1 MDGAGEAVQVL
12 IVGAGPTGLTAA
24 NLLGRYGVRTLVV
37 ERNAGVSAS
46 PKALFVDDE
55 FFRTV
60 NGLGLGEALAAHA
73 LAPVGFEYRS
83 PLGVVLASI
92 PGRVT
97 LNGFHNRNAIFQP
110 AFERILLDGATAR
123 HVVAVRFGHALESFV
138 QDGGGVTARVIGPDG
153 AAATIAADYLLACDG
168 AHSGVRRALGM
179 ELEEVTP
186 FRQRHLVVDAV
197 DDADD
202 SRTAVLI
209 CDPRRPF
216 TTLPV
221 PGRGRRFEI
230 TLHPDD
236 DADAVLADDV
246 LAGFFRPWRDFSQV
260 NVIRKVVYA
269 FHARLA
275 PRLQEGRVF
284 LLGDAAHVMPPF
296 GSQGMNS
303 GARDANNIA
312 WKLAAVLTGAAA
324 PALLDTY
331 HVERHDQV
339 RATILTSTNMARI
352 ANTPS
357 RAKALARDGFFAA
370 LSLFPR
376 LKRRLTEAPYV
387 PRPVLTDGFILPA
400 ADAGAAWVGTVV
412 PQPLVRDAAGGR
424 LLDDVI
430 GPGFAL
436 IGIDPPAGAA
446 PAGLADPSWRALGAA
461 PLALRPAGSP
471 AGVVDGVFTGAVADP
486 RFDDLFAAVPGCWL
500 VVRPDRVVAAVA
512 EPERLAQAGRAL
524 AARLAPAA
532 AEAAA

>member
-1 MDGAGEAVQVL
+1 MDGAGETVQVL
-12 IVGAGPTGLTAA
+12 VVGAGPTGLTAA

-37 ERNAGVSAS
+37 ERNEGVSTS

-110 AFERILLDGATAR
+110 AFEQILLDGATAR
-123 HVVAVRFGHALESFV
+123 AGVSVRFGHALESFA
-138 QDGGGVTARVIGPDG
+138 QDGAGVAARVIGPDG
-153 AAATIAADYLLACDG
+153 AATTIAADYLLACDG
-168 AHSGVRRALGM
+168 AHSAVRRALGM

-246 LAGFFRPWRDFSQV
+246 LAGFFRPWRDFSKV

-275 PRLQEGRVF
+275 PRLQDGRVF

-312 WKLAAVLTGAAA
+312 WKLAAVLKGTAA

-352 ANTPS
+352 ANTQS

-387 PRPVLTDGFILPA
+387 PRPVLRDGFILPDA
-400 ADAGAAWVGTVV
+400 GAGAAWVGTVV
-412 PQPLVRDAAGGR
+412 PQPLVRDARGER
-424 LLDDVI
+424 LLDAMI

-436 IGIDPPAGAA
+436 VGLDPPAGAA
-446 PAGLADPSWRALGAA
+446 PAGLADPAWRTLGAV
-461 PLALRPAGSP
+461 PLALRPAGSA
-471 AGVVDGVFTGAVADP
+471 AGPVAGIATAAVAGP
-486 RFDDLFAAVPGCWL
+486 RFDDLFAAVPGRWL
-500 VVRPDRVVAAVA
+500 VVRPDRVVAAVVEA
-512 EPERLAQAGRAL
+512 ERLAPVARDL
-524 AARLAPAA
+524 AARLAAA
-532 AEAAA
+532 PAEAAA